1 MGLFS
6 GNESALG
13 EMDIQTAIRTV
24 MCRQHLSRSEMAG
37 VMRTIMRGE
46 ATSAQIGGFLVG
58 LHMKGETV
66 EEIAAAAEVM
76 RELAVRVVV
85 DPTHLVDT
93 CGTGGD
99 ATGTFNVSTATAFV
113 VAAAGGKVAKHGN
126 RSVSSSCGSADVLE
140 AAGANL
146 NLDPE
151 QVADCI
157 ERIGVGFL
165 FAPRHHSA
173 MKHAIGPRREMGVRT
188 LFNLLGPLTN
198 PAAAPHQLLGVFSE
212 RWVRPMAEALRELG
226 SERVMVVHS
235 ADGLDEISTS
245 APTHVAELNDGMVR
259 EYTLEPEQCG
269 IARASLDSI
278 RVSSA
283 AQSLAIIRRVYEGH
297 AGPAADIL
305 TLNAGAAIYVAR
317 LAESL
322 ESGMERAR
330 EILVSGAARA
340 KLDEFVKYT
349 AQFNQSVHG

>member
-1 MGLFS
+1 
-6 GNESALG
+6 
-13 EMDIQTAIRTV
+13 MDLQTAIRTV
-24 MCRQHLSRSEMAG
+24 MCHQHLSRGEMAA

-46 ATSAQIGGFLVG
+46 ATPAQIGGFLVG

-99 ATGTFNVSTATAFV
+99 AKGTFNVSTATAFV

-157 ERIGVGFL
+157 DRIGVGFL

-198 PAAAPHQLLGVFSE
+198 PAGAPHQLLGVFSE

-235 ADGLDEISTS
+235 ADGLDEISTG
-245 APTHVAELNDGMVR
+245 APTHVAELNGGMVR
-259 EYTLEPEQCG
+259 EYILEPEQCG
-269 IARASLDSI
+269 VARASLDTI

-283 AQSLAIIRRVYEGH
+283 AQSLAIIRRVYEGQ

-322 ESGMERAR
+322 ERGIERAR
-330 EILVSGAARA
+330 EILSCGAARA
-340 KLDEFVKYT
+340 KLDEFVNYT
-349 AQFNQSVHG
+349 VRFNQSMYG